1 LGRCKYTEIGGDK
14 QGGNWQIN
22 FVNRLN
28 LAKALSSLF
37 TLPSLKRDGN
47 ELHAILHS
55 LPLVLTDGIKE
66 MSIEALAKF
75 RRLHKLN
82 KPSVQV
88 STLERVPF
96 WASTHDF
103 STVITRRL

>member
-1 LGRCKYTEIGGDK
+1 M
-14 QGGNWQIN
+14 
-22 FVNRLN
+22 
-28 LAKALSSLF
+28 F
-37 TLPSLKRDGN
+37 THPSLKRDGN

-96 WASTHDF
+96 
-103 STVITRRL
+103 